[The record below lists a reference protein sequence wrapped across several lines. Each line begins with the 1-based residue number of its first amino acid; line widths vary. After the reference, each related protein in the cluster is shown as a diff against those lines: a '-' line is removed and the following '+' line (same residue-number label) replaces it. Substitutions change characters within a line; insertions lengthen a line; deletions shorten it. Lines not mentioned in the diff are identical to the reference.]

1 MSQSTP
7 KLYLVHVCP
16 LVPPLPP
23 PPPILLLDETLV
35 IIDTGQNFAH
45 ESKGVKGKIF
55 LQTKISGCIYI
66 YSSYYKYHRTIYWS
80 DVSSNPPKIKRAS
93 MDGSG
98 VETVISLWNVNTF
111 LFTLD
116 FSQQMLY
123 WVNDSDICNHTN
135 FIGRSSVNGYS
146 GIRVDYD
153 TSNSCYYR
161 RTQAIDFFGGA
172 IYTYSVQ
179 HRKIFKSVVQHV
191 LNITSFA
198 YVDKYMSYSSY
209 YMYSGMKIISSKRQL
224 QGIRFFFLILLILDT
239 MALAVIIIMH
249 NNDYNIYCIGTN
261 PCAINN
267 GGCAHLC
274 LLSYTDQ
281 RNYTCACHSGTQLH
295 LNGHDCIGKSVLH
308 IPIQCMIVLHAC
320 INNNNNILHA
330 LHDIIQV
337 E

>member
-1 MSQSTP
+1 MYAH
-7 KLYLVHVCP
+7 LLH
-16 LVPPLPP
+16 PPSPP
-23 PPPILLLDETLV
+23 QILSLDETLV
-35 IIDTGQNFAH
+35 IINTGQNLAH
-45 ESKGVKGKIF
+45 ESKFFSRQKF
-55 LQTKISGCIYI
+55 LAVYI

-135 FIGRSSVNGYS
+135 YIGRSSVNGYS
-146 GIRVDYD
+146 GIRLDYD

-191 LNITSFA
+191 LNITSFS

-239 MALAVIIIMH
+239 MALALIILCIM
-249 NNDYNIYCIGTN
+249 
-261 PCAINN
+261 
-267 GGCAHLC
+267 L
-274 LLSYTDQ
+274 
-281 RNYTCACHSGTQLH
+281 
-295 LNGHDCIGKSVLH
+295 
-308 IPIQCMIVLHAC
+308 
-320 INNNNNILHA
+320 
-330 LHDIIQV
+330 
-337 E
+337 